1 MQYLETAITT
11 GDRWLGRVLDAMVI
25 TLAGLLFALL
35 NWAVFARFVLNDS
48 VSWGEELPAHLLAM
62 LTFIGAAYLTRTN
75 EHLGFDA
82 VLRVMPAGLQR
93 VVTALNL
100 VLMGAFGAMLAW
112 YGGLAA
118 ASFAGRALISVDAP
132 MLLFRGA
139 MPLGGA
145 LIALICAVRLVGI
158 VLGRIDPLDLLPESD
173 A

>member
-1 MQYLETAITT
+1 MERFDTVVSTI
-11 GDRWLGRVLDAMVI
+11 DRWLGALLDVLVI
-25 TLAGLLFALL
+25 ALAGLLLLLL

-82 VLRVMPAGLQR
+82 VLRIMPPKTMR

-100 VLMGAFGAMLAW
+100 VLMGVFGAMLAW
-112 YGGLAA
+112 YGGIAA
-118 ASFAGRALISVDAP
+118 ASFGARSLISVDAP
-132 MLLFRGA
+132 MMLFRGA

-145 LIALICAVRLVGI
+145 LITLFCTVRFVGI
-158 VLGRIDPLDLLPESD
+158 VTGRIEPLDLLPESD

>member
-1 MQYLETAITT
+1 MTRIEPIVLTI
-11 GDRWLGRVLDAMVI
+11 DRWLSALLDALVI
-25 TLAGLLFALL
+25 GLAGLLLLLL

-82 VLRVMPAGLQR
+82 VLRIMPPGMMR

-100 VLMGAFGAMLAW
+100 VLMGVFGAMLAY
-112 YGGLAA
+112 YGGIAA
-118 ASFAGRALISVDAP
+118 ASFGARSLISVDAP
-132 MLLFRGA
+132 MALFRGA
-139 MPLGGA
+139 MPFGGA
-145 LIALICAVRLVGI
+145 LITLFCMVRFVGI
-158 VLGRIDPLDLLPESD
+158 VTGRIDPLDLLPESD

>member
-1 MQYLETAITT
+1 MERFDTVVSTI
-11 GDRWLGRVLDAMVI
+11 DRWLGALLDVLVI
-25 TLAGLLFALL
+25 ALAGLLLLLL

-82 VLRVMPAGLQR
+82 VLRIMPPKTMR
-93 VVTALNL
+93 FVTALNL

-112 YGGLAA
+112 YGGIAA
-118 ASFAGRALISVDAP
+118 ASFGARSLISVDAP
-132 MLLFRGA
+132 MMLFRGA

-145 LIALICAVRLVGI
+145 LITLFCTVRFVGI
-158 VLGRIDPLDLLPESD
+158 VTGRIEPLDLLPESD

>member
-1 MQYLETAITT
+1 M
-11 GDRWLGRVLDAMVI
+11 DRLDTLVSRLDYWIGVMLDVMVV
-25 TLAGLLFALL
+25 TLAGLLLLLL
-35 NWAVFARFVLNDS
+35 NWAVFARFILNDS

-82 VLRVMPAGLQR
+82 VLRVMPAGMMR
-93 VVTALNL
+93 VVTAINL

-112 YGGLAA
+112 YGGIAA
-118 ASFAGRALISVDAP
+118 ASFGARSLISVDAP
-132 MLLFRGA
+132 MILFRGA

-145 LIALICAVRLVGI
+145 LITLFCSIRFIGI
-158 VLGRIDPLDLLPESD
+158 VTGRIDPLDLLPESD

>member
-1 MQYLETAITT
+1 MDRIDALVSTL
-11 GDRWLGRVLDAMVI
+11 DRWLGALLDVMVI
-25 TLAGLLFALL
+25 SLAGLLLVLL

-82 VLRVMPAGLQR
+82 VLRVMPAGMMR

-100 VLMGAFGAMLAW
+100 ILMGLFGAMLAW
-112 YGGLAA
+112 YGGIAA
-118 ASFAGRALISVDAP
+118 ASFGARSLISIDAP
-132 MLLFRGA
+132 MALFRGA
-139 MPLGGA
+139 MPFGGA
-145 LIALICAVRLVGI
+145 LIALFCAVRFVGI
-158 VLGRIDPLDLLPESD
+158 VTGRIDPLDLLPESD

>member
-1 MQYLETAITT
+1 M
-11 GDRWLGRVLDAMVI
+11 LDVMVI
-25 TLAGLLFALL
+25 TLAGLLLLLL
-35 NWAVFARFVLNDS
+35 NWAVFARFILNDS

-82 VLRVMPAGLQR
+82 VLRVMPAGMMR

-112 YGGLAA
+112 YGGIAA
-118 ASFAGRALISVDAP
+118 ASFGGRSLISVDAP
-132 MLLFRGA
+132 LLLFRGA

-145 LIALICAVRLVGI
+145 LITLFCSIRFIGI
-158 VLGRIDPLDLLPESD
+158 LTGRIDPLDLLPESD

>member
-1 MQYLETAITT
+1 M
-11 GDRWLGRVLDAMVI
+11 DRLDTLVSRLDHWIGVMLDVMVV
-25 TLAGLLFALL
+25 TFAGLLLLLL
-35 NWAVFARFVLNDS
+35 NWAVFARFILNDS

-82 VLRVMPAGLQR
+82 VLRVMPAGMMR
-93 VVTALNL
+93 VVTAINL

-112 YGGLAA
+112 YGGIAA
-118 ASFAGRALISVDAP
+118 ASFGARSLISVDAP
-132 MLLFRGA
+132 MILFRGA

-145 LIALICAVRLVGI
+145 LITLFCSIRFIGI
-158 VLGRIDPLDLLPESD
+158 VTGRIDPLDLLPESD

>member
-1 MQYLETAITT
+1 VM
-11 GDRWLGRVLDAMVI
+11 LDIMVI
-25 TLAGLLFALL
+25 TLAGLLLLLL
-35 NWAVFARFVLNDS
+35 NWAVFARFILNDS

-82 VLRVMPAGLQR
+82 VLRVMPAGMMR
-93 VVTALNL
+93 VVTAINL

-112 YGGLAA
+112 YGGIAA
-118 ASFAGRALISVDAP
+118 ASFGARSLISIDAP
-132 MLLFRGA
+132 MMLFRGA

-145 LIALICAVRLVGI
+145 LITLFCTVRFIGI
-158 VLGRIDPLDLLPESD
+158 VTGRIDALDLLPESD